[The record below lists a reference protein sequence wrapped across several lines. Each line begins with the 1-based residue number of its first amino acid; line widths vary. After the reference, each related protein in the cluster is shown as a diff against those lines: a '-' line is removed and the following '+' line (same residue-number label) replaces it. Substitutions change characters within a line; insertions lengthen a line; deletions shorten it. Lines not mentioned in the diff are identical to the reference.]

1 MYNCVVDLKKR
12 ENLSMKQ
19 TFTDFSQLSKA
30 ILKPASQA
38 EAPKPA
44 PTKESAA
51 PVTES
56 PEQTIASLRGKLQ
69 EMEAQ
74 YDAKQRECARLLAS
88 LEKAEREIESLKG
101 ECGRLKGEARKAAQT
116 TPETGEEKSEPV
128 PEVASVAASRGILS
142 VPASFEEVFP
152 DEIREILLATLAEAR
167 DTAQQSG
174 RERRA
179 ELFNALLA
187 VNPSSGELERRR
199 AELKQAVKDWGYYT
213 DPKCIEKLG
222 FKLVSGRK
230 HWKLEYG
237 SVRLPIAKTP
247 SDYRASLNMAMDLAN
262 RCL

>member
-1 MYNCVVDLKKR
+1 
-12 ENLSMKQ
+12 MKQ

-30 ILKPASQA
+30 MLKPAPKA
-38 EAPKPA
+38 EVPKPA
-44 PTKESAA
+44 PPKENTA
-51 PVTES
+51 PVAET
-56 PEQTIASLRGKLQ
+56 PEQTIASLRAQLK

-74 YDAKQRECARLLAS
+74 YDAKRRECARLLAS
-88 LEKAEREIESLKG
+88 LALTEQEVESLKG
-101 ECGRLKGEARKAAQT
+101 ECGRLKGEARKAAQAT
-116 TPETGEEKSEPV
+116 VAATEEKSTSA
-128 PEVASVAASRGILS
+128 PEVASVAAPRGILS
-142 VPASFEEVFP
+142 VPAAFEEVFP
-152 DEIREILLATLAEAR
+152 DEIRELLLATLAEAR

-187 VNPSSGELERRR
+187 VNHSSGELERRR
-199 AELKQAVKDWGYYT
+199 AELKQAVKDWGYTT

-237 SVRLPIAKTP
+237 SVRMPIAKTP
-247 SDYRASLNMAMDLAN
+247 SDYRASLNMAIDLAN